1 MHIFKNIVCQWDKRS
16 SVVGGIWSI
25 KIVLQCGFYQLV
37 SLRNGSRSNIFF
49 SGALFLEE
57 NMDHTETFFSGMGLF
72 YIFSGFDHR
81 VCYQNS
87 KNEPCIYIYRDH
99 VFWKINRDNS
109 QWVIS
114 RDNLCL

>member
-16 SVVGGIWSI
+16 SVVGEYGPLKLFYS
-25 KIVLQCGFYQLV
+25 KCGFYQLV

-72 YIFSGFDHR
+72 YIFSVFDHR

-87 KNEPCIYIYRDH
+87 KNEPCIYIYIYRSCFLED
-99 VFWKINRDNS
+99 
-109 QWVIS
+109 
-114 RDNLCL
+114 